1 MNIERALKNYLK
13 ATGPKVKEKDYLD
26 STASNVN
33 AAVNV
38 LFKLIND
45 EIDDMSEQKA
55 LDRVVEVL
63 KLMELSLA
71 NGDGI
76 NRKIVARKIYKLY
89 EKMNRILA
97 EGKNKFHNLN
107 KIESE
112 FNKVRRELD
121 HLSELN
127 EEKNSKQYD
136 FMKFL
141 ITETKNVAYIEY
153 TISKMP
159 SLVNVKDKEEVP
171 LFRNL
176 LLSYL
181 QSIASNHEEN
191 ILYYWNLLTIIQSQK
206 KFQIS
211 EIEKRK
217 CLEEIYKCINKWSV
231 TKKQQKNN
239 QKKIELLDRVIQLL
253 KGIDSPTKDIS
264 EMAEKYNIHVFFN
277 EDLLNQAKLVR
288 TPKEGELTDRVI
300 IDDYTISMDCYGAIE
315 IDDALS
321 CTKLPNG
328 NYLLKVHIASV
339 LSYFPYESDI
349 VQEAL
354 YRTQSIYLPHRYQS
368 REDDFNKTIPIF
380 PYDFAADKGS
390 LKEKEPRFTRSYFF
404 EIDEDGNVVSEK
416 FVKSIT
422 TNQKQLT
429 YDEAN
434 IMLES
439 GCNDEKLQQTL
450 CNLQE
455 VTRRLDKRFK
465 GTDLYEEVKENSFDF
480 SELRVKKVGSENI
493 VYQAM
498 LLTGTRVA
506 EYFSKMNL
514 PLLYRVH
521 YVNEENNRKL
531 QAMVNNLNETYGGG
545 QFKNLYQLI
554 EGIYPRGWY
563 AMEGRHAGLD
573 VDHYCHC
580 TSVLRRGADI
590 VVEHALEMCHDKEPT
605 EEELEKLR
613 NEIAD
618 RVVEINAKSSPIEYF
633 LKEYQKKYHQ
643 R

>member
-1 MNIERALKNYLK
+1 MNIERALKSYLK
-13 ATGPKVKEKDYLD
+13 SVGPKVKEKEYLD
-26 STASNVN
+26 STTGNAN

-38 LFKLIND
+38 LFKLAND
-45 EIDDMSEQKA
+45 ELDNMTDSKI
-55 LDRVVEVL
+55 LDRLVEVL
-63 KLMELSLA
+63 KLMELSLS
-71 NGDGI
+71 NDDGI
-76 NRKIVARKIYKLY
+76 NRKIVSRKIYKLY
-89 EKMNRILA
+89 DKMNRILE

-121 HLSELN
+121 RLSELN

-141 ITETKNVAYIEY
+141 ITETKNIAYLEY
-153 TISKMP
+153 TLSKMP
-159 SLVNVKDKEEVP
+159 SLVNVRDKEEVP

-181 QSIASNHEEN
+181 QSISSNHDEN
-191 ILYYWNLLTIIQSQK
+191 ILYYGNLLTIIQSQK
-206 KFQIS
+206 KFQLS

-217 CLEEIYKCINKWSV
+217 CLEEIYKYVSKWSC

-239 QKKIELLDRVIQLL
+239 EKKLDLLEKLIQLL
-253 KGIDSPTKDIS
+253 KGIDTPTKDIE
-264 EMAEKYNIHVFFN
+264 EMAEKYNIHVYFN
-277 EDLLNQAKLVR
+277 DDLLQQAKLVE
-288 TPKEGELTDRVI
+288 TPKSGELTDRVVV
-300 IDDYTISMDCYGAIE
+300 DDYTISMDGFGAIE

-321 CTKLPNG
+321 CKKLPNG
-328 NYLLKVHIASV
+328 NYLLGVHIASV
-339 LSYFPYESDI
+339 LAYFKYESDI
-349 VQEAL
+349 VQEAIQ
-354 YRTQSIYLPHRYQS
+354 RNQSIYL
-368 REDDFNKTIPIF
+368 
-380 PYDFAADKGS
+380 ADKGS
-390 LKEKEPRFTRSYFF
+390 LKENEPRFTRSYFF
-404 EIDEDGNVVSEK
+404 EIDEEGNVVSEQ

-422 TNQKQLT
+422 TNRRQLT
-429 YDEAN
+429 YDEVN
-434 IMLES
+434 SMLEK
-439 GCNDEKLQQTL
+439 GCKDPLLQQTL

-455 VTRRLDKRFK
+455 VTGRLDKRFK
-465 GTDLYEEVKENSFDF
+465 GTELYEKVKENSLDY
-480 SELRVKKVGSENI
+480 SELRVKKFGSENI

-506 EYFSKMNL
+506 EYFSRMNL

-563 AMEGRHAGLD
+563 AMEGRHSGLD

-580 TSVLRRGADI
+580 TSVLRRAADI
-590 VVEHALEMCHDKEPT
+590 IVEHALEICHDKVPT
-605 EEELEKLR
+605 EEELEKLKT
-613 NEIAD
+613 EIAD
-618 RVVEINAKSSPIEYF
+618 RVVEINSKSSPIEYF
-633 LKEYQKKYHQ
+633 MKEYQKKYHH

>member
-13 ATGPKVKEKDYLD
+13 ATGPKVKEKDYLE

-45 EIDDMSEQKA
+45 EIDNISEQKT

-63 KLMELSLA
+63 KLLELSLA
-71 NGDGI
+71 NNDNI
-76 NRKIVARKIYKLY
+76 NRKIVSRKIYKLY
-89 EKMNRILA
+89 EKMSRIVE
-97 EGKNKFHNLN
+97 EGKNKFSNLN

-112 FNKVRRELD
+112 FNKVRRQLD
-121 HLSELN
+121 KLSELN

-153 TISKMP
+153 TFSKMP

-211 EIEKRK
+211 EVEKRK
-217 CLEEIYKCINKWSV
+217 CLEEIYKCINKWSA
-231 TKKQQKNN
+231 TKKQQKSN
-239 QKKIELLDRVIQLL
+239 QKKLELLDRATQLL
-253 KGIDSPTKDIS
+253 KGIDTPTEDIS
-264 EMAEKYNIHVFFN
+264 EMADKYNIHLYFN
-277 EDLLNQAKLVR
+277 EDLLSQAKLVK
-288 TPKEGELTDRVI
+288 TPKEGELTDRVV
-300 IDDYTISMDCYGAIE
+300 IDDYTISMDCFGAIE

-321 CTKLPNG
+321 CKRLPNG
-328 NYLLKVHIASV
+328 NYLLQVHIASV

-354 YRTQSIYLPHRYQS
+354 HRTQSIYLPHRYQS

-390 LKEKEPRFTRSYFF
+390 LKEKEPRFTRSYIF
-404 EIDEDGNVVSEK
+404 EIDEDGNVVSEQ

-422 TNQKQLT
+422 TNQRQLT
-429 YDEAN
+429 YDEVN
-434 IMLES
+434 NMLEK
-439 GCNDEKLQQTL
+439 GCKDIELQKIL
-450 CNLQE
+450 GDLQE

-465 GTDLYEEVKENSFDF
+465 GTELYEKVKENSLDF
-480 SELRVKKVGSENI
+480 SELRVKK
-493 VYQAM
+493 
-498 LLTGTRVA
+498 
-506 EYFSKMNL
+506 
-514 PLLYRVH
+514 
-521 YVNEENNRKL
+521 
-531 QAMVNNLNETYGGG
+531 
-545 QFKNLYQLI
+545 
-554 EGIYPRGWY
+554 
-563 AMEGRHAGLD
+563 
-573 VDHYCHC
+573 
-580 TSVLRRGADI
+580 
-590 VVEHALEMCHDKEPT
+590 
-605 EEELEKLR
+605 
-613 NEIAD
+613 
-618 RVVEINAKSSPIEYF
+618 
-633 LKEYQKKYHQ
+633 
-643 R
+643 